1 MCKLANICQG
11 RSQTGWTKKD
21 SRAWQSGE
29 VKIVQMNPIESIRS
43 QVGQTFGTSALTLS
57 FSVVTDGALQDGGEG
72 WKFSDAVLGSSE
84 LTMDDVSE
92 QREGYV
98 EFVVSTDGGIHQS
111 RLLS

>member
-1 MCKLANICQG
+1 
-11 RSQTGWTKKD
+11 
-21 SRAWQSGE
+21 
-29 VKIVQMNPIESIRS
+29 MNPIESIRS